1 MKSKKKVTLNKQN
14 KDLLNDYLN
23 KQKKNII
30 ISFISVA
37 IFLAC
42 QLSIPLLIGKA
53 IDALGFMDKNNLF
66 VFSPNWMLIYTFLSI
81 CIVLAL
87 IGVFADFFFEY
98 KVGIITQFIV
108 KDLRSK
114 VFHKINSVSIET
126 IYNKEAGDLLQ
137 LEITDIEN
145 ISTGI
150 FSVLKQLV
158 QGLLQIFIT
167 IILMFVTNWILALG
181 VIFLSPLSILMS
193 KFVAS
198 FSHKYFSK
206 QSTMMSKLNT
216 YSLETINNTELVQSL
231 NYENECFKNYSFKND
246 DLRKTSKVAQFS
258 ASWTNPTT
266 RLVNNIIYCLIGISG
281 IILIEFSP
289 TVVLFNMTIGKL
301 STFLTYTNQY
311 TKPFNEISSVLAEFE
326 TAKFSFKR
334 VCDFLSIE
342 DDVDNGK
349 GILNDEIESIVFDHM
364 SFSYDKDKK
373 LIEDFNCTIEKGM
386 KVAIVGPTG
395 AGKSTLINVLMRFYD
410 PTSGRILINGIDYT
424 TIKKE
429 ELRKHFSM
437 VLQETWIFKG
447 TVKDNLI
454 YGKKEAS
461 EEEIIKASKDSHTD
475 TFIETLP
482 YGMDTIVSSKDGL
495 SEGEK
500 QMLTI
505 GRIMLL
511 KNEIVILDEATSNVD
526 TMTEKRINDAFDKL
540 LEGKTSIVIAHRL
553 STIVKADI
561 ILVIKDGQIIEQ
573 GSHTDLMGKQGFYYS
588 LFTSQFK

>member
-1 MKSKKKVTLNKQN
+1 MNSKILLKKYI
-14 KDLLNDYLN
+14 DS
-23 KQKKNII
+23 QKKGVIL
-30 ISFISVA
+30 SFVFVA
-37 IFLAC
+37 LFLAS
-42 QLSIPLLIGKA
+42 QLTIPFLIGKS
-53 IDALGFMDKNNLF
+53 IDALGTIENGIFT
-66 VFSPNWMLIYTFLSI
+66 FSINTNQVIIYLSI
-81 CIVLAL
+81 CIVLAI
-87 IGVFADFFFEY
+87 IGVFADFLFEY
-98 KVGIITQFIV
+98 KVGIISQEVV
-108 KDLRSK
+108 KDLRVK
-114 VFHKINSVSIET
+114 VYNKINSVSIET
-126 IYNKEAGDLLQ
+126 IHNKEVGDLLQ

-145 ISTGI
+145 IATGI
-150 FSVLKQLV
+150 YSVLKQLV
-158 QGLLQIFIT
+158 QGVLQIFIT

-181 VIFLSPLSILMS
+181 VLVLSPLSIIVS

-198 FSHKYFSK
+198 FSHKYFAK
-206 QSTMMSKLNT
+206 QSKMMSKLNT

-231 NYENECFKNYSFKND
+231 NYQNEAIKEFTKRDD

-258 ASWTNPTT
+258 ASWTNPST
-266 RLVNNIIYCLIGISG
+266 RLVNNIIYCLIGIAG
-281 IILIEFSP
+281 IILIIFSP
-289 TVVLFNMTIGKL
+289 TVSLFNMSIGRL

-326 TAKFSFKR
+326 TAKYSFNR
-334 VCDFLSIE
+334 IANFLNISDDIDEGKNILDDQIE
-342 DDVDNGK
+342 K
-349 GILNDEIESIVFDHM
+349 IKFEHM
-364 SFSYDKDKK
+364 SFSYNKDKK
-373 LIEDFNCTIEKGM
+373 LIEDFNCTIKKGM

-410 PTSGRILINGIDYT
+410 PCSGRVLINGKDYL

-447 TVKDNLI
+447 TIEDNIKYAKDD
-454 YGKKEAS
+454 ASS
-461 EEEIIKASKDSHTD
+461 EEVKNAVKESHADS
-475 TFIETLP
+475 FIYTLP
-482 YGMDTIVSSKDGL
+482 FGLDTQVSSKEGL

-505 GRIMLL
+505 ARIMMV

-553 STIVKADI
+553 STIMKADI

-573 GSHTDLMGKQGFYYS
+573 GNHHDLMNKQGFYYQ

>member
-1 MKSKKKVTLNKQN
+1 MNSKILLKKYI
-14 KDLLNDYLN
+14 DS
-23 KQKKNII
+23 QKKGVIL
-30 ISFISVA
+30 SFIFVA
-37 IFLAC
+37 LFLAS
-42 QLSIPLLIGKA
+42 QLTIPFLIGKS
-53 IDALGFMDKNNLF
+53 IDALGTIENGIFT
-66 VFSPNWMLIYTFLSI
+66 FSINTNQVIIYLSI
-81 CIVLAL
+81 CIVLAI
-87 IGVFADFFFEY
+87 IGVFADFLFEY
-98 KVGIITQFIV
+98 KVGIISQEVV
-108 KDLRSK
+108 KDLRVK
-114 VFHKINSVSIET
+114 VYNKINSVSIET
-126 IYNKEAGDLLQ
+126 IHNKEVGDLLQ

-145 ISTGI
+145 IATGI
-150 FSVLKQLV
+150 YSVLKQLV
-158 QGLLQIFIT
+158 QGVLQIFIT

-181 VIFLSPLSILMS
+181 VLVLSPLSIIVS

-198 FSHKYFSK
+198 FSHKYFAK
-206 QSTMMSKLNT
+206 QSKMMSKLNT

-231 NYENECFKNYSFKND
+231 NYQNEAIKEFTKRDD

-258 ASWTNPTT
+258 ASWTNPST
-266 RLVNNIIYCLIGISG
+266 RLVNNIIYCLIGIAG
-281 IILIEFSP
+281 IILIIFSP
-289 TVVLFNMTIGKL
+289 TVSLFNMSIGRL

-326 TAKFSFKR
+326 TAKYSFNR
-334 VCDFLSIE
+334 IADFLNISDDIDDGKDTLDSQIE
-342 DDVDNGK
+342 
-349 GILNDEIESIVFDHM
+349 EIKFEHM
-364 SFSYDKDKK
+364 SFSYNKDKK
-373 LIEDFNCTIEKGM
+373 LIEDFNCTIKKGM

-410 PTSGRILINGIDYT
+410 PCSGRVLVNGKDYL

-447 TVKDNLI
+447 TIEDNIKYAKDD
-454 YGKKEAS
+454 ASS
-461 EEEIIKASKDSHTD
+461 EEVKNAVKESHADS
-475 TFIETLP
+475 FIYTLP
-482 YGMDTIVSSKDGL
+482 FGLDTQVSSKEGL

-505 GRIMLL
+505 ARIMMV

-553 STIVKADI
+553 STIMKADI

-573 GSHTDLMGKQGFYYS
+573 GNHHDLMNKQGFYYQ

>member
-1 MKSKKKVTLNKQN
+1 MNSKILLKKYI
-14 KDLLNDYLN
+14 DS
-23 KQKKNII
+23 QKKGVIL
-30 ISFISVA
+30 SFIFVA
-37 IFLAC
+37 LFLAS
-42 QLSIPLLIGKA
+42 QLTIPFLIGKS
-53 IDALGFMDKNNLF
+53 IDALGTIENGIFT
-66 VFSPNWMLIYTFLSI
+66 FSINTNQVIIYLSI
-81 CIVLAL
+81 CIVLAI
-87 IGVFADFFFEY
+87 IGVFADFLFEY
-98 KVGIITQFIV
+98 KVGIISQEVV
-108 KDLRSK
+108 KDLRVK
-114 VFHKINSVSIET
+114 VYNKINSVSIET
-126 IYNKEAGDLLQ
+126 IHNKEVGDLLQ

-145 ISTGI
+145 IATGI
-150 FSVLKQLV
+150 YSVLKQLV
-158 QGLLQIFIT
+158 QGVLQIFIT

-181 VIFLSPLSILMS
+181 VLVLSPLSIIVS

-198 FSHKYFSK
+198 FSHKYFAK
-206 QSTMMSKLNT
+206 QSKMMSKLNT

-231 NYENECFKNYSFKND
+231 NYQNEAIKEFTKRDD

-258 ASWTNPTT
+258 ASWTNPST
-266 RLVNNIIYCLIGISG
+266 RLVNNIIYCLIGIAG
-281 IILIEFSP
+281 IILIIFSP
-289 TVVLFNMTIGKL
+289 TVSLFNMSIGRL

-326 TAKFSFKR
+326 TAKYSFNR
-334 VCDFLSIE
+334 IADFLNISDDIDDGKDTLDSQIE
-342 DDVDNGK
+342 
-349 GILNDEIESIVFDHM
+349 EIKFEHM
-364 SFSYDKDKK
+364 SFSYNKDKK
-373 LIEDFNCTIEKGM
+373 LIEDFNCTIKKGM

-410 PTSGRILINGIDYT
+410 PCSGRVLVNGKDYL

-447 TVKDNLI
+447 TIEDNIKYAKDD
-454 YGKKEAS
+454 ASS
-461 EEEIIKASKDSHTD
+461 EEVKNAVKESHADS
-475 TFIETLP
+475 FIYTLP
-482 YGMDTIVSSKDGL
+482 FGLDTQVSSKEGL

-505 GRIMLL
+505 ARIMMV

-553 STIVKADI
+553 STIMKADI

-573 GSHTDLMGKQGFYYS
+573 GNHHALMNKQGFYYHLS
-588 LFTSQFK
+588 TSQFK

>member
-1 MKSKKKVTLNKQN
+1 MNSKKLLKSYFESEKKKVILSFVFVA
-14 KDLLNDYLN
+14 LFL
-23 KQKKNII
+23 
-30 ISFISVA
+30 IS
-37 IFLAC
+37 
-42 QLSIPLLIGKA
+42 QLSIPFLIGKS
-53 IDALGFMDKNNLF
+53 IDALGNINNNG
-66 VFSPNWMLIYTFLSI
+66 VFTLNIDIKLVTIYLSI
-81 CIVLAL
+81 CIALA
-87 IGVFADFFFEY
+87 IVGVFADFFFEY
-98 KVGIITQFIV
+98 EVGIISQDVV
-108 KDLRSK
+108 KDLR
-114 VFHKINSVSIET
+114 VNVYNKINSVSIET
-126 IYNKEAGDLLQ
+126 IHNKEVGDLLQ

-150 FSVLKQLV
+150 YSVLKQLV
-158 QGLLQIFIT
+158 QGLLQILFT
-167 IILMFVTNWILALG
+167 VILMFVTNWILALG
-181 VIFLSPLSILMS
+181 VLVLSPLSIIVS

-198 FSHKYFSK
+198 FSHKYFAK
-206 QSTMMSKLNT
+206 QSKMMSKLNT

-231 NYENECFKNYSFKND
+231 NYQDEANKEFENRNE

-258 ASWTNPTT
+258 ASWTNPST

-281 IILIEFSP
+281 IILIIFTP
-289 TVVLFNMTIGKL
+289 TISMFNMSIGRL

-326 TAKFSFKR
+326 TAKYSFNR
-334 VCDFLSIE
+334 IADFLSTS
-342 DDVDNGK
+342 DDIDDGK
-349 GILNDEIESIVFDHM
+349 ENLDEEIEEIKFDHM
-364 SFSYDKDKK
+364 SFSYEKDKK
-373 LIEDFNCTIEKGM
+373 LIEDFNCTIKKGM

-410 PTSGRILINGIDYT
+410 PVSGKILINGKDYT

-447 TVKDNLI
+447 TVEDNIKYAKDDATNEDI
-454 YGKKEAS
+454 NNAIKES
-461 EEEIIKASKDSHTD
+461 HSDS
-475 TFIETLP
+475 FIETLP
-482 YGMDTIVSSKDGL
+482 YGLKTEVSSKEGL

-505 GRIMLL
+505 ARIMMV

-540 LEGKTSIVIAHRL
+540 LENKTSIVIAHRL
-553 STIVKADI
+553 STIMKADI

-573 GSHTDLMGKQGFYYS
+573 GNHIYLMDKKGFYYD

>member
-1 MKSKKKVTLNKQN
+1 MNSKILLKKYI
-14 KDLLNDYLN
+14 DS
-23 KQKKNII
+23 QKKGVIL
-30 ISFISVA
+30 SFIFVA
-37 IFLAC
+37 LFLAS
-42 QLSIPLLIGKA
+42 QLTIPFLIGKS
-53 IDALGFMDKNNLF
+53 IDALGTIENGIFT
-66 VFSPNWMLIYTFLSI
+66 FSINTNQVIIYLSI
-81 CIVLAL
+81 CIVLAI
-87 IGVFADFFFEY
+87 IGVFADFLFEY
-98 KVGIITQFIV
+98 KVGIISQEVV
-108 KDLRSK
+108 KDLRVK
-114 VFHKINSVSIET
+114 VYNKINSVSIET
-126 IYNKEAGDLLQ
+126 IHNKEVGDLLQ

-145 ISTGI
+145 IATGI
-150 FSVLKQLV
+150 YSVLKQLV
-158 QGLLQIFIT
+158 QGVLQIFIT

-181 VIFLSPLSILMS
+181 VLVLSPLSIVVS

-198 FSHKYFSK
+198 FSHKYFAK
-206 QSTMMSKLNT
+206 QSKMMSKLNT

-231 NYENECFKNYSFKND
+231 NYQNEAIKEFTKRDD

-258 ASWTNPTT
+258 TSWTNPST
-266 RLVNNIIYCLIGISG
+266 RLVNNIIYCLIGIAG
-281 IILIEFSP
+281 IILIIFSP
-289 TVVLFNMTIGKL
+289 TVSLFNMSIGRL

-326 TAKFSFKR
+326 TAKYSFNR
-334 VCDFLSIE
+334 IADFLNISDDIDDGKDILDSQIE
-342 DDVDNGK
+342 
-349 GILNDEIESIVFDHM
+349 EIKFEHM

-373 LIEDFNCTIEKGM
+373 LIEDFNCTIKKGM

-410 PTSGRILINGIDYT
+410 PCSGKVLVNGKDYL

-437 VLQETWIFKG
+437 VLQETWIFNG
-447 TVKDNLI
+447 TVEDNIKYAKDDASNEEVKNAVKESHADSFI
-454 YGKKEAS
+454 Y
-461 EEEIIKASKDSHTD
+461 
-475 TFIETLP
+475 TLP
-482 YGMDTIVSSKDGL
+482 FGLDTQVSSKDGL

-505 GRIMLL
+505 ARIMMV

-553 STIVKADI
+553 STIMKADI

-573 GSHTDLMGKQGFYYS
+573 GNHHDLMNTQGFYYQ